1 MNQSIIL
8 SEESNKK
15 IFNEYKIELNIQNDI
30 LTISIENNIYNN
42 YESEFNYDFFQKQKL
57 FLGIETIQEVY
68 QFIYTLIEQNNIKI
82 EKNQNSLNL
91 ILISTLINHPNVEL
105 TINKISI
112 LTEKNIERLYKKIE
126 KFEHREEEI
135 EKYIDNEIKIKIEL
149 IENKIN
155 IKNEELENK
164 IKEQSIK
171 INFLEEKIKNYEFKN
186 KRIQLTK
193 CNLKKIKTINTENEW
208 INSISK
214 FPSGNIISVS
224 YDKEI
229 KIFDKNI
236 SLIQNIK
243 NGHNDDII
251 YVDIKDEN
259 NFITC
264 SGDKSIKI
272 WIKKE
277 NKFQIYHNI
286 INAHINR
293 INKVIYCSNGNIISC
308 SNDKTIKIWEEKNKK
323 YELITILNNINFVKS
338 ILFLEDMN
346 KLVSSGIEGTKIWNI
361 NDNHMKNINLIKF
374 FENVKCGW
382 WNGLKRIDNDRVII
396 GYKFLNI
403 ISISKNIILKN
414 INISYVCFGIQ
425 NIENKGIFLVGGCE
439 KDIIIFRNDNYECIK
454 IIKNAHN
461 KAINGYVELN
471 DESILSYSNDGF
483 ISVWTY

>member
-1 MNQSIIL
+1 MDQSTIL
-8 SEESNKK
+8 SDELNKK
-15 IFNEYKIELNIQNDI
+15 IFNKYKIELNIQNDI
-30 LTISIENNIYNN
+30 IIISIENNIYNI
-42 YESEFNYDFFQKQKL
+42 YESEFNYEFFQKQKL

-68 QFIYTLIEQNNIKI
+68 QFIYTLIEQNNINI
-82 EKNQNSLNL
+82 EKNQNSLKL

-105 TINKISI
+105 LINKKSL
-112 LTEKNIERLYKKIE
+112 LTEKNIEILYKKIE
-126 KFEHREEEI
+126 KLEYKNEEI
-135 EKYIDNEIKIKIEL
+135 KKYINDEIKTKMEL
-149 IENKIN
+149 IENKNN
-155 IKNEELENK
+155 IKKEEMENIINE
-164 IKEQSIK
+164 QRIK
-171 INFLEEKIKNYEFKN
+171 INNLEEKIKNYELKN
-186 KRIQLTK
+186 KKIQLTK
-193 CNLKKIKTINTENEW
+193 CNLKKIKTINIENEW

-264 SGDKSIKI
+264 SGDKSIKT

-308 SNDKTIKIWEEKNKK
+308 SNDKTIKIWEEKNNK
-323 YELITILNNINFVKS
+323 YELITILNNSNFIKS
-338 ILFLEDMN
+338 ILFLEDIN
-346 KLVSSGIEGTKIWNI
+346 KLVSSGLEGTKIWDI
-361 NDNHMKNINLIKF
+361 NDNMKNINLNKY
-374 FENVKCGW
+374 FENVECGW
-382 WNGLKRIDNDRVII
+382 WNGLNKIDNDRII
-396 GYKFLNI
+396 VGYKFLNI
-403 ISISKNIILKN
+403 ISISKKIILKN
-414 INISYVCFGIQ
+414 IKISFVCFGIK
-425 NIENKGIFLVGGCE
+425 NIENKGIFFVGGGE

-461 KAINGYVELN
+461 KGINGFIELN